1 MYLKS
6 VIVLALMFAMLSIN
20 SQAETMEDNGV
31 VVEIKNYKDSLSY
44 SLGYNIGKNLENN
57 ISNDSID
64 ISKNALLA
72 GFQDGFA
79 KGTGVITEEAI
90 QQVML
95 LFQQELKAK
104 QDLKMQQEEQM
115 RNSMGEESRI
125 QGEEFLARNRNEEGV
140 KVTESGLQYKIIN
153 QGEGKRP
160 TATNTVKVHYTGR
173 LVDGKVFDSSVQR
186 GEPIEFPLNGVIP
199 GWTEGLQ
206 YVNEG
211 GTILLFIPSD
221 LAYGERG
228 AGASIPPNS
237 TLIFEVQ
244 LLEITK

>member
-1 MYLKS
+1 MKLRS
-6 VIVLALMFAMLSIN
+6 VIFLALFMGACLVN
-20 SQAETMEDNGV
+20 LQAETSEDKGV
-31 VVEIKNYKDSLSY
+31 VVEIKTYKDSLSY

-57 ISNDSID
+57 IKNDSID
-64 ISKNALLA
+64 INKIALLA
-72 GFQDGFA
+72 GFQDGFD
-79 KGTGVITEEAI
+79 KGEGVISDEAI

-104 QDLKMQQEEQM
+104 QDLKMQEEQQM
-115 RNSMGEESRI
+115 RNA
-125 QGEEFLARNRNEEGV
+125 QGEKNKQEGEAFLAKNRNEEGV
-140 KVTESGLQYKIIN
+140 EATESGLQYKIIE
-153 QGEGKRP
+153 QGTGRKP

-173 LVDGKVFDSSVQR
+173 LIDGTVFDSSVQR
-186 GEPIEFPLNGVIP
+186 GEPIEFSLNGVIP

-211 GTILLFIPSD
+211 GKIMLYIPYD

-228 AGASIPPNS
+228 AGAQIGPFS
-237 TLIFEVQ
+237 TLIFEVD